1 MTLMSWGCR
10 SAVCPQPHPQPRAHR
25 LPLRNRLLL
34 AHPAGRKQRPILTS
48 SPPRPATAS
57 TSLAA
62 TTKGK
67 VGTIPTELGNLSNLN
82 TLARRARPAP
92 PAAHMFICTSELIC
106 PTGPPPH
113 RPPARR
119 CPSVHRTRPDRRPHA
134 GPDTPSDLGGASPA
148 SPHCQQARTASK
160 PASKPHATLTTAGTR
175 RTATA
180 NPLSTKGHE
189 GPRRTATAGPGRAG
203 SGGYVALSG
212 SVRASAP
219 GVGYFPAFPEICQW
233 NALTIWQLRS

>member
-119 CPSVHRTRPDRRPHA
+119 CPSVHRTRADRRQHA
-134 GPDTPSDLGGASPA
+134 RTQAQTRQATSAAHP
-148 SPHCQQARTASK
+148 QQART
-160 PASKPHATLTTAGTR
+160 ASKPHATLTTAGTR